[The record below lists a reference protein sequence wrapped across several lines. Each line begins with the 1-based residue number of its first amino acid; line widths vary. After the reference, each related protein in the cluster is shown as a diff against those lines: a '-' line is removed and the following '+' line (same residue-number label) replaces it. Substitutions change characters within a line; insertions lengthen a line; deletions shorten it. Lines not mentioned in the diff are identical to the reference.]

1 MRLEQTHFDIVINL
15 MNVGGSYIFV

>member
-1 MRLEQTHFDIVINL
+1 MPLEQTHFDIVLNL